1 MTPTAT
7 TPTSV
12 QSAALAG
19 CYKALLS
26 AFTRSSSSSIVA
38 VVVVVVAEVAVVA
51 VRPPSS
57 VLVSVAVAALVVS
70 AALADL
76 LAVGRMIQTQ
86 RYEVVLVMIT
96 GRSEGAADACAD
108 HRRSDS
114 CGCRTIGGTHPREY
128 SSSKQ

>member
-38 VVVVVVAEVAVVA
+38 VVVVVAEVAVVA